1 MSESKP
7 TVLFLCTTN
16 TCRSQIAEALLRH
29 LARDRFIAVSAGLA
43 PGEVVLPLA
52 LQVLHERDIDTT
64 GLRPK
69 HICEFLGIVRI
80 RTAITVCAR
89 VAEACPEA
97 WPGALEQIFWPID
110 NPVVVEGTGD
120 QRLDAFRRTRDT
132 IESKLRDWLAVQD
145 QPQSPATATRDLL
158 LLSDIE

>member
-29 LARDRFIAVSAGLA
+29 LAGDRFEALSAGLA

-52 LQVLHERDIDTT
+52 LQVLHEKDIDTT

-69 HICEFLGIVRI
+69 HIREFLGIVRI
-80 RTAITVCAR
+80 HTAITVCAR
-89 VAEACPEA
+89 VAETCPEA

-110 NPVVVEGTGD
+110 NPVVAEGTGD
-120 QRLDAFRRTRDT
+120 ERLDAFRRTRDT
-132 IESKLRDWLAVQD
+132 IESKLRDWLAGQD
-145 QPQSPATATRDLL
+145 QTRSPATATRGSL